1 MPIRR
6 LIRPTYRSNVLRKFS
21 NLHKIVVPM
30 LKYGLEF
37 SEIKQFNL
45 SEFSFLL

>member
-6 LIRPTYRSNVLRKFS
+6 LIRPTYRSNVLRIFS
-21 NLHKIVVPM
+21 NLRKIVVAV
-30 LKYGLEF
+30 LKYGF
-37 SEIKQFNL
+37 EIKQFNL